1 MKSVQQRLS
10 ALREAMKNMAWTRL
24 SFLPPIHTFPNICPS
39 IGRRA
44 AIFRLYRFGRHFG
57 GNRR

>member
-10 ALREAMKNMAWTRL
+10 ALREAMKKHGVDA
-24 SFLPPIHTFPNICPS
+24 FVIPPIRTFPNTCPS

-44 AIFRLYRFGRHFG
+44 AIFPALPVRPALWW
-57 GNRR
+57 